1 MMFDV
6 ANPAEYEL
14 ICVIVD
20 FGKGSKVV
28 QLAKQFG
35 ISGGTV
41 LLGKGTIRS
50 KLLEFLAITDVR
62 KEVVLMVAKKET
74 ALEVA
79 EHLDER
85 LQFSKPHHGIAF
97 TTSVNTVIGNR
108 KVLMSE
114 KKENKG
120 EDPVMYHAITTIVE
134 KGKAEEVIEA
144 ARTAGSKGATI
155 INARGS
161 GIEKLFSMEIEPEKE
176 IVLILSEVAQTDAIV
191 ASIRD
196 KLHIDEP
203 GHGIIY
209 VQDVHRTYGLYQ
221 DSN

>member
-1 MMFDV
+1 MSEG
-6 ANPAEYEL
+6 AILAEYEL
-14 ICVIVD
+14 ICAIVD
-20 FGKGSKVV
+20 FGKGSKVIH
-28 QLAKQFG
+28 LAKQFG

-41 LLGKGTIRS
+41 MLGKGTIKS

-62 KEVVLMVAKKET
+62 KEVVLMVARKDT

-79 EHLDER
+79 EHLEER

-97 TTSVNTVIGNR
+97 TIPVNTVIGNR
-108 KVLMSE
+108 KVVMSE
-114 KKENKG
+114 TKENKG
-120 EDPVMYHAITTIVE
+120 ADPVTYHCITTIVE

-144 ARTAGSKGATI
+144 ARAAGSKGATI

-176 IVLILSEVAQTDAIV
+176 IVLILSEVALTDAIV
-191 ASIRD
+191 ASIRE

-203 GHGIIY
+203 GHGIIF
-209 VQDVHRTYGLYQ
+209 VQDVNRTYGLY
-221 DSN
+221 NGPH